1 MTTQSNLDNRT
12 REVVR
17 QITLETG
24 ELIQNLVRRLE
35 IAFDNNLLTTTLYD
49 AAEARVRELFP
60 GDAPEDRW
68 AREYLLDDWPNGTEH
83 WAWVATATEAELR
96 DWIDEIPSAEDRP
109 DLYED

>member
-1 MTTQSNLDNRT
+1 MNEELLNTCRDIT
-12 REVVR
+12 RARER
-17 QITLETG
+17 DRREG
-24 ELIQNLVRRLE
+24 ELYD
-35 IAFDNNLLTTTLYD
+35 ALTTTLYD

-83 WAWVATATEAELR
+83 WAWVATATEAEIH

-109 DLYED
+109 DLYEAES